1 MFAGYMLLLLV
12 FVGFLF
18 AIYKF
23 VIEPRIPD
31 KPKVPKHV
39 EILQDKLKRL
49 QEMKGE
55 LVSAK
60 EEKEVTEE
68 LKDLDSE
75 ISHLIKE
82 ITEIENA

>member
-1 MFAGYMLLLLV
+1 
-12 FVGFLF
+12 
-18 AIYKF
+18 
-23 VIEPRIPD
+23 
-31 KPKVPKHV
+31 
-39 EILQDKLKRL
+39 
-49 QEMKGE
+49 MKGE